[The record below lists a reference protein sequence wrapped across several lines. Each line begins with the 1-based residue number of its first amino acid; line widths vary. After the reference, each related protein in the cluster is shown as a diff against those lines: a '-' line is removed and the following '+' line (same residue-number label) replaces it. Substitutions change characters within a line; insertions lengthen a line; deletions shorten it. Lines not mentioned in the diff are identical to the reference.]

1 MKNLTRDEIL
11 TAAEVLVEQTEMHKV
26 TLGQVGG
33 ALGVSH
39 AALYKHFK
47 NKQDLWTSLALRWL
61 DNALQDIFPFVP
73 KKNDTP
79 MTIVHDWLW
88 QLTVSKMR
96 AKSNDP
102 RMFEVYTTY
111 IDHNYEALSKHTT
124 DLKNSLMQAAN
135 ISDPAFAGS
144 LLLSF
149 VYFSSPAFSET
160 WGPNTKSQ
168 FEQVWKLVVPGIS
181 HQLS

>member
-61 DNALQDIFPFVP
+61 DNALQDIFS
-73 KKNDTP
+73 
-79 MTIVHDWLW
+79 IC
-88 QLTVSKMR
+88 
-96 AKSNDP
+96 A
-102 RMFEVYTTY
+102 
-111 IDHNYEALSKHTT
+111 
-124 DLKNSLMQAAN
+124 
-135 ISDPAFAGS
+135 
-144 LLLSF
+144 
-149 VYFSSPAFSET
+149 
-160 WGPNTKSQ
+160 
-168 FEQVWKLVVPGIS
+168 
-181 HQLS
+181 